1 MEGQEYLNQI
11 SASNR
16 PVSKPSKGL
25 FSSKF
30 FIIGIVFVVVLVI
43 IIIFGMLLSSNKGGE
58 KNLAYALNLHVSNTA
73 DVMQDYQSKVKSSDL
88 RSSSASLYAVL
99 TNTGRDLNNYITE
112 KYGKKDKDFDK
123 TLTENASMAK
133 DELTNDLF
141 EAKINGNLDR
151 IYAHKM
157 AYEIS
162 LIATEETKLISTTS
176 NTELKEFLTESYNSL
191 ENLYEKF
198 NNYSETK

>member
-1 MEGQEYLNQI
+1 
-11 SASNR
+11 
-16 PVSKPSKGL
+16 
-25 FSSKF
+25 
-30 FIIGIVFVVVLVI
+30 
-43 IIIFGMLLSSNKGGE
+43 MLLSSNKGGE

-73 DVMQDYQSKVKSSDL
+73 DVMHDYQSKVKSSDL

-123 TLTENASMAK
+123 TLTENANMAK

-176 NTELKEFLTESYNSL
+176 NTELKEFLTESYTSL